1 MFSRVLTQILVPAC
15 VMAVLVGCSSARVSQ
30 TNSRDEFPVVI
41 YVSNQMGKVN
51 PVNIKVSIDQKT
63 IVNGDFSNDGGYSW
77 TPFKTSMKDGG
88 HQIVVTSDNG
98 DAGLD
103 VIFEVDK
110 PLWLVI
116 SYWGKNHFQLNI
128 SPRPVAFG

>member
-1 MFSRVLTQILVPAC
+1 MIVLA
-15 VMAVLVGCSSARVSQ
+15 GCSSAGVSQ
-30 TNSRDEFPVVI
+30 TTSREEFPVVI

-63 IVNGDFSNDGGYSW
+63 IVDSAFSNHGGYSW
-77 TPFKTSMKDGG
+77 SAFKTSLKNGG
-88 HQIVVTSDNG
+88 HQVIVTTTNG

-103 VIFEVDK
+103 VVFTIDK

-128 SPRPVAFG
+128 SPKPVVFG